1 MKIAEIANIID
12 PDEAAHYESS
22 HLLADVF
29 PLLKLSKNLDPSYM
43 MDLDFLDCF
52 GRGKGLEQG
61 SLARLEQGS
70 LAEVRHYFV
79 EFLSVLHDYD

>member
-52 GRGKGLEQG
+52 GREK
-61 SLARLEQGS
+61 
-70 LAEVRHYFV
+70 V
-79 EFLSVLHDYD
+79 